1 VYLEVVKHFFISMS
15 PKEDNNNTEAA
26 NKKESMTSNATPT
39 TDDVGDAAADTSSET
54 SSSTQPSLVCH
65 KLIAFVRTYEFLIM
79 IAAAILI
86 AYAYPPLG
94 AKYLAPDITATW
106 LAVCFIFV
114 LAGLG
119 LKTEELQKAFL
130 NLKFNVLVQIF
141 NFGVVSVVV
150 FGVSR
155 GLEQADIISTNLAD
169 GMVCGACVPMTI
181 NSECG
186 KM

>member
-1 VYLEVVKHFFISMS
+1 MS
-15 PKEDNNNTEAA
+15 PKEDIYNTEPV

-39 TDDVGDAAADTSSET
+39 TDDAGATTTGADTSSET
-54 SSSTQPSLVCH
+54 SSSTKPSLCH
-65 KLIAFVRTYEFLIM
+65 KLIAFARTYEFLIM